1 MLDTPA
7 RLAKDKRQAD
17 LEANR
22 RAAMANMPHDQQQ
35 GVGPLGGVLG
45 DGQVP
50 QQPQPSASGSQND
63 TNGGVPS
70 SQQPAGAAH
79 QTQPLTGQ
87 VQQPRAH
94 DQEAQRVADAE
105 ARDREILTGNQS
117 IRNLVEAT
125 LTVNRIA
132 VEDIYH
138 DILAELVLSGK
149 NGREVLNDMLAAAAA
164 GKNPLPSQGDLNRA
178 LNAQDVPQISQRMI
192 AQKKLVAEASKAKA
206 EADAKM
212 AEAIAT
218 LETAQKRAEEA
229 KAEEARLQGELQA
242 GIENGLAQLHN
253 QKNDPNPNHMTG

>member
-1 MLDTPA
+1 MEVENEMLDTPA
-7 RLAKDKRQAD
+7 RLAKGKRQAD

-35 GVGPLGGVLG
+35 GASPLGGVLG
-45 DGQVP
+45 DGQAP

-63 TNGGVPS
+63 SNGGVPS
-70 SQQPAGAAH
+70 SQPPAGAAH

-125 LTVNRIA
+125 LTVNHIA
-132 VEDIYH
+132 VEDIYR
-138 DILAELVLSGK
+138 DILAELVLSGE

-164 GKNPLPSQGDLNRA
+164 GKNPLPS
-178 LNAQDVPQISQRMI
+178 
-192 AQKKLVAEASKAKA
+192 
-206 EADAKM
+206 
-212 AEAIAT
+212 
-218 LETAQKRAEEA
+218 
-229 KAEEARLQGELQA
+229 
-242 GIENGLAQLHN
+242 
-253 QKNDPNPNHMTG
+253 